1 LIRFSAGG
9 IRKQETRLRTFR
21 PGSGAWLA
29 ALCTSRVLAATWFVA
44 YSAVLP
50 LTRADWGLS
59 AKEAGL
65 IQSAFHLGYLTS
77 LFIVGFVADH
87 YGARRAYITTGVAA
101 CASPWVFVL
110 FADGFWSAFWL
121 HALTGLCQGGT
132 YTPALALIN
141 DNVERASRG
150 RAMGFL
156 IAGSSAGYAI
166 CLGVAGVA
174 LQFTGW
180 RGALA
185 VVACLPLVSWITG
198 VLVLRDTPNV
208 VHARPAGESLLAS
221 LPAVWSNRRGM
232 LSIWGYTCHNWEL
245 LGIWAWLPAF
255 LTAALLVHGLSA
267 ENAATL
273 ALTFAAFT
281 YVANIAGS
289 ILGGTMADRWGR
301 TRTILLWSCVS
312 LALSFSI
319 GWLIALPIAL
329 LVTLACVY
337 NLAGIADSSTHSTV
351 LAESVPPHY
360 LGVAYAVR
368 SVIGFGAG
376 VVSPFVLG
384 WALDLAGGGKGSTD
398 AFAWGIAWSTLGLG
412 ALLGPLTTRKLQKME
427 VGRH

>member
-1 LIRFSAGG
+1 M
-9 IRKQETRLRTFR
+9 
-21 PGSGAWLA
+21 
-29 ALCTSRVLAATWFVA
+29 A

-50 LTRADWGLS
+50 LTQAQWGLS

-65 IQSAFHLGYLTS
+65 IQSGFHLGYLTS

-101 CASPWVFVL
+101 CASPWAFVL

-141 DNVERASRG
+141 DNVERTQRG
-150 RAMGFL
+150 RAMGYL

-166 CLGVAGVA
+166 CLGIAGIA

-232 LSIWGYTCHNWEL
+232 LSIWGYTFHNWEL

-255 LTAALLVHGLSA
+255 LTAALLLHGIPSG
-267 ENAATL
+267 NAATL
-273 ALTFAAFT
+273 ALTFSAFT
-281 YVANIAGS
+281 YMANIAGS
-289 ILGGTMADRWGR
+289 ILGGTLADRWGR
-301 TRTILLWSCVS
+301 TQTILLWSCVS
-312 LALSFSI
+312 LAISFSI
-319 GWLIALPIAL
+319 GWLIALPVAL
-329 LVTLACVY
+329 LVTLACIY

-368 SVIGFGAG
+368 SVVGFGAG
-376 VVSPFVLG
+376 VVSPFVFG
-384 WALDLAGGGKGSTD
+384 WALDLASGGLAASGDPRYSTD
-398 AFAWGIAWSTLGLG
+398 AFAWGIAWATLGLG
-412 ALLGPLTTRKLQKME
+412 ALLGPVATWKLHRM
-427 VGRH
+427 R